1 MALLTYEKQ
10 ACYNE
15 FPFPSERGKEDGR
28 KKMAFC
34 YLDNES
40 EKEGFVLLDS
50 LFVEHYLPYAGEVEL
65 KVYLFG
71 LDLCRKAGENL
82 SVRSFAED
90 LNLTESDVKD
100 AFSYWEKQGLVR
112 LTEDPFTVKYLSVRS
127 RFGLSRTFKKQK
139 YTDFNRQVEEIFEGR
154 TVQPQEL
161 LEYYTI
167 IEDGHL
173 EPDAMLLI
181 IKYCL
186 GYVGK
191 ENPVRYIRKVANTW
205 VDAGVRTVK
214 DVEDRL
220 MQEDAAAQ
228 EIRAVLSALGR
239 TSQPDPTDRQLYVKW
254 TTKLGFTK
262 DAVLA
267 AAKLAKKKGGMAR
280 LDEILESLLKRGVY
294 SATDIAAE
302 AKRQED
308 MLDIAVRINNKLGL
322 RYQDLGSVVELYV
335 SKWLNAG
342 FTANGLVA
350 IAERAFLSDVRTLG
364 GMDKEVEE
372 FFSLGYVTDD
382 AVRARIREIENADKI
397 LEKVLRAVGTPRRV
411 RENDRTFYRNWLSW
425 GFDENSIL
433 EAAALSAGKPYALSY
448 INQILSNWKREG
460 RGNAAG
466 EVAATTDVGYDFSR
480 MNEEARERALRKDKE
495 YAALEKERRK
505 LSIEIAHVI
514 SDGGIPSAE
523 MSSRYE
529 ELEKLL
535 SEKKAQL
542 K

>member
-1 MALLTYEKQ
+1 
-10 ACYNE
+10 
-15 FPFPSERGKEDGR
+15 
-28 KKMAFC
+28 MAFC
-34 YLDNES
+34 YLDNEA
-40 EKEGFVLLDS
+40 EKEGFLLVDS

-65 KVYLFG
+65 KVYLYG
-71 LDLCRKAGENL
+71 LDLCRKTGENVSL
-82 SVRSFAED
+82 GTFAED
-90 LNLTESDVKD
+90 LNLSESDVKD

-112 LTEDPFTVKYLSVRS
+112 LTDNPFTVKYLSVRS

-173 EPDAMLLI
+173 EPDAMLMI

-186 GYVGK
+186 GYCNK
-191 ENPVRYIRKVANTW
+191 DNPVRYIRKVANTW
-205 VDAGVRTVK
+205 VDAGVRTVR

-220 MQEDAAAQ
+220 LQEDAAAQ
-228 EIRAVLSALGR
+228 EIRAVLAALGR
-239 TSQPDPTDRQLYVKW
+239 TSAPDPTDRQLYVKW
-254 TTKLGFTK
+254 TTTLGFTS

-280 LDEILESLLKRGVY
+280 LDEILEGLLKRGVY
-294 SATDIAAE
+294 TAADIAAE

-308 MLDIAVRINNKLGL
+308 MLDLAVRINNKLGL
-322 RYQDLGSVVELYV
+322 RYQDLGSIVELYI
-335 SKWLNAG
+335 SKWLGEG
-342 FTANGLVA
+342 FSANGLLA

-372 FFSLGYVTDD
+372 YFSLGYVSDD
-382 AVRARIREIENADKI
+382 AVRTRIREIEKADTT
-397 LEKVLRAVGTPRRV
+397 LEKVLRAAGSPRRV
-411 RENDRTFYRNWLSW
+411 RETDRTFYRNWLSW
-425 GFDENSIL
+425 GFDENAIL
-433 EAAALSAGKPYALSY
+433 EAAALAAGKPYALSY

-460 RGNAAG
+460 RVSVAG
-466 EVAATTDVGYDFSR
+466 EVVATTEVGYDFSK
-480 MNEEARERALRKDKE
+480 MNEEAREKALRKDKE

-529 ELEKLL
+529 ELEKLIA
-535 SEKKAQL
+535 EKKAAL
-542 K
+542 N

>member
-1 MALLTYEKQ
+1 
-10 ACYNE
+10 
-15 FPFPSERGKEDGR
+15 
-28 KKMAFC
+28 MAFC
-34 YLDNES
+34 YLDNEA

-50 LFVEHYLPYAGEVEL
+50 LFIEHYLPYAGEVEL

-112 LTEDPFTVKYLSVRS
+112 LTDDPFTVKYLSVRS
-127 RFGLSRTFKKQK
+127 RFGMSRTFKKQK

-173 EPDAMLLI
+173 EPDAMLMI

-186 GYVGK
+186 DYCSK
-191 ENPVRYIRKVANTW
+191 DNPVRYIRKVANTW
-205 VDAGVRTVK
+205 VDAGVRTVR
-214 DVEDRL
+214 DVEERL
-220 MQEDAAAQ
+220 LQEDAASQ
-228 EIRAVLSALGR
+228 EIRAVLAALGR
-239 TSQPDPTDRQLYVKW
+239 TSAPDPTDRQLYVKW
-254 TTKLGFTK
+254 TTTLGFTA

-280 LDEILESLLKRGVY
+280 LDEILEGLLKRGVY
-294 SATDIAAE
+294 TATDIAAE

-308 MLDIAVRINNKLGL
+308 MLDLAVRINNKLGL
-322 RYQDLGSVVELYV
+322 RYQDLGSVVELYIA
-335 SKWLNAG
+335 KWLGEG
-342 FTANGLVA
+342 FSANGLIA

-372 FFSLGYVTDD
+372 YFSLGYVSDD
-382 AVRARIREIENADKI
+382 AVRTRIHEIEKADAT
-397 LEKVLRAVGTPRRV
+397 LEKTLRAAGTPRRV
-411 RENDRTFYRNWLSW
+411 RETDRTFYRNWLSW
-425 GFDENSIL
+425 GFDETAIL
-433 EAAALSAGKPYALSY
+433 EAAALAAGKPYALSY

-460 RGNAAG
+460 RVSVGS
-466 EVAATTDVGYDFSR
+466 EVAATVDVGYDFSK
-480 MNEEARERALRKDKE
+480 MNEEAREKALHKDKE

-514 SDGGIPSAE
+514 SDGGTPSVE

-529 ELEKLL
+529 ELERLIAEIKAKLI
-535 SEKKAQL
+535 
-542 K
+542 

>member
-1 MALLTYEKQ
+1 
-10 ACYNE
+10 
-15 FPFPSERGKEDGR
+15 
-28 KKMAFC
+28 MAFC
-34 YLDNES
+34 YLDTES
-40 EKEGFVLLDS
+40 EKEGFLLVDS

-71 LDLCRKAGENL
+71 LDLCRKAGENVSL
-82 SVRSFAED
+82 RTFAED

-100 AFSYWEKQGLVR
+100 AFLYWEKQGLVR

-139 YTDFNRQVEEIFEGR
+139 YTDFNRAVEEIFEGR

-173 EPDAMLLI
+173 EPDAMLMI

-186 GYVGK
+186 GYCSK
-191 ENPVRYIRKVANTW
+191 DNPVRYIRKVANTW
-205 VDAGVRTVK
+205 VDAGVRTVR
-214 DVEDRL
+214 DVEARL
-220 MQEDAAAQ
+220 LQEDAASQ
-228 EIRAVLSALGR
+228 EIRAVLAALGR
-239 TSQPDPTDRQLYVKW
+239 TSAPDPTDRQLYVKW
-254 TTKLGFTK
+254 TTKLGFSS

-280 LDEILESLLKRGVY
+280 LDEILEGLLKRGVY
-294 SATDIAAE
+294 TATDIAAE

-308 MLDIAVRINNKLGL
+308 MLDLAVRINNKLGL
-322 RYQDLGSVVELYV
+322 RYQDLGSIVELYI
-335 SKWLNAG
+335 SKWLGEG
-342 FTANGLVA
+342 FSANGLLA

-372 FFSLGYVTDD
+372 YFSLGYVSDD
-382 AVRARIREIENADKI
+382 AVRTRIREIEKADAT
-397 LEKVLRAVGTPRRV
+397 LEKVLRATGTPRRV
-411 RENDRTFYRNWLSW
+411 RETDRTFYRNWLSW
-425 GFDENSIL
+425 GFDEHAIL
-433 EAAALSAGKPYALSY
+433 EAAALTAGKPYALSY

-460 RGNAAG
+460 RGSARAETAAA
-466 EVAATTDVGYDFSR
+466 VDVGYDFSK
-480 MNEEARERALRKDKE
+480 MNEEAREEALRKDKE

-529 ELEKLL
+529 ELEKLIA
-535 SEKKAQL
+535 EKKAAL
-542 K
+542 N